1 MRMMKKMIVTYPAG
15 LIDIV
20 VKTTATTTVT
30 ELIGETG
37 NVTESGDTG
46 TDAVTKLKRNVGNAI
61 VDVRRRLKKSA
72 RRGIGEGGSVK

>member
-1 MRMMKKMIVTYPAG
+1 MMKKMIVTYPAD

-20 VKTTATTTVT
+20 VKTPGTTTVT

-37 NVTESGDTG
+37 KVTESGDTG

-61 VDVRRRLKKSA
+61 VDVKRRLRKSA
-72 RRGIGEGGSVK
+72 RRGIDEGGSVK